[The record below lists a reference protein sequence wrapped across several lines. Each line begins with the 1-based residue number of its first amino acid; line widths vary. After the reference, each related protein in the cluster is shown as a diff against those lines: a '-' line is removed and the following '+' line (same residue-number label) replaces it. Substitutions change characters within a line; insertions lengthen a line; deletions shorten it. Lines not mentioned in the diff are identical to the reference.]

1 MKTIKLN
8 VGHLSTLEEVEHIN
22 EELQA
27 LLIPL
32 LTAVENEAETDTHF
46 MLRAVNRL
54 VCAQGKYFTEGKDF
68 YRLTGQD
75 LELFKLCASIKRTH
89 KYSPISDKAR
99 EVTLITESGYLLTV
113 KPFNDPLSWQVQ
125 NQLIDAYFR
134 LSEFP
139 ELQHINIP
147 TLAELEAMP
156 IGEAQNLISR
166 LEADSYQGHGRRG
179 SYAMNLRRKEKKA
192 LKPMVIAIEQAS
204 QLHIQDMGD
213 YRS

>member
-1 MKTIKLN
+1 MRQVTIN
-8 VGHLSTLEEVEHIN
+8 ATSLS
-22 EELQA
+22 
-27 LLIPL
+27 P
-32 LTAVENEAETDTHF
+32 F
-46 MLRAVNRL
+46 MY
-54 VCAQGKYFTEGKDF
+54 QGKRVVTFAMIDEVHQRPKGTARRTFTKHKRHFIDGVDYFLLGKDVLRP
-68 YRLTGQD
+68 YLDENIAKYTP
-75 LELFKLCASIKRTH
+75 ELMVLA
-89 KYSPISDKAR
+89 
-99 EVTLITESGYLLTV
+99 ESGYLMLV
-113 KPFNDPLSWQVQ
+113 KPFTDDLSWQVQ
-125 NQLIDAYFR
+125 RSMVNSYFR

-156 IGEAQNLISR
+156 IDEAQNLISR

-213 YRS
+213 YHS

>member
-1 MKTIKLN
+1 MRQVTIN
-8 VGHLSTLEEVEHIN
+8 ATSLS
-22 EELQA
+22 
-27 LLIPL
+27 P
-32 LTAVENEAETDTHF
+32 F
-46 MLRAVNRL
+46 MY
-54 VCAQGKYFTEGKDF
+54 QGKRVVTFAMIDEVHQRSKGSSRVSFNRHRQYFTEGKDF
-68 YRLTGQD
+68 YRLSSSD
-75 LELFKLCASIKRTH
+75 LDLFNIRAYQIDTH
-89 KYSPISDKAR
+89 EKSSSVNNQR
-99 EVTLITESGYLLTV
+99 ETIVLTESGYLLTV

-147 TLAELEAMP
+147 TLAEFEAMP

-192 LKPMVIAIEQAS
+192 LKPMVMAIEQAS
-204 QLHIQDMGD
+204 QLHIQDVGD

>member
-1 MKTIKLN
+1 MY
-8 VGHLSTLEEVEHIN
+8 
-22 EELQA
+22 
-27 LLIPL
+27 
-32 LTAVENEAETDTHF
+32 
-46 MLRAVNRL
+46 
-54 VCAQGKYFTEGKDF
+54 QGKRVVTFAMIDEVHQRPKGTARRTFTKHKRHFIDGVDYFLLGKDVLRP
-68 YRLTGQD
+68 YLDENIAKYTP
-75 LELFKLCASIKRTH
+75 ELMVLA
-89 KYSPISDKAR
+89 
-99 EVTLITESGYLLTV
+99 ESGYLMLV
-113 KPFNDPLSWQVQ
+113 KPFTDDLSWQVQ
-125 NQLIDAYFR
+125 RSMVNSYFR

-156 IGEAQNLISR
+156 IDEAQNLISR

-213 YRS
+213 YHS

>member
-1 MKTIKLN
+1 MKTIKLK

-32 LTAVENEAETDTHF
+32 LTAVENEADT
-46 MLRAVNRL
+46 
-54 VCAQGKYFTEGKDF
+54 E
-68 YRLTGQD
+68 
-75 LELFKLCASIKRTH
+75 
-89 KYSPISDKAR
+89 
-99 EVTLITESGYLLTV
+99 
-113 KPFNDPLSWQVQ
+113 WQVQ
-125 NQLIDAYFR
+125 RSMVNSYFR

-139 ELQHINIP
+139 EIKHIQIP
-147 TLAELEAMP
+147 TLAELETMP
-156 IGEAQNLISR
+156 IGEAQNLISS

-192 LKPMVIAIEQAS
+192 LKPMVMAIEQAS
-204 QLHIQDMGD
+204 QLHIQDMGG

>member
-1 MKTIKLN
+1 MRQVTIN
-8 VGHLSTLEEVEHIN
+8 ATSLS
-22 EELQA
+22 
-27 LLIPL
+27 P
-32 LTAVENEAETDTHF
+32 F
-46 MLRAVNRL
+46 MY
-54 VCAQGKYFTEGKDF
+54 QGKRVVTFAMIDEVHQRSKGSSRVSFNRHRQYFTEGKDF

-75 LELFKLCASIKRTH
+75 LELFKLCAYQKGTH
-89 KYSPISDKAR
+89 KKEPINNNVR
-99 EVTLITESGYLLTV
+99 EITLITESGYLLTV

-134 LSEFP
+134 MSEFP

-156 IGEAQNLISR
+156 IGEAQNLISS

-204 QLHIQDMGD
+204 QLHIQDMGG

>member
-1 MKTIKLN
+1 MRQVTINATSLR
-8 VGHLSTLEEVEHIN
+8 
-22 EELQA
+22 
-27 LLIPL
+27 P
-32 LTAVENEAETDTHF
+32 F
-46 MLRAVNRL
+46 MY
-54 VCAQGKYFTEGKDF
+54 QGKRVVTFAMIDEVHQRSKGSSRVSFNRHRQYFTEGKDF
-68 YRLTGQD
+68 YRLSSSD
-75 LELFKLCASIKRTH
+75 LDLFNICAYQIDTH
-89 KYSPISDKAR
+89 KKSSSVKKQR
-99 EVTLITESGYLLTV
+99 ETILLTESGYLLTV

-156 IGEAQNLISR
+156 IGEAQNLISS

>member
-1 MKTIKLN
+1 MRQVNINATS
-8 VGHLSTLEEVEHIN
+8 LS
-22 EELQA
+22 
-27 LLIPL
+27 P
-32 LTAVENEAETDTHF
+32 F
-46 MLRAVNRL
+46 MY
-54 VCAQGKYFTEGKDF
+54 QGKRVVTFAMIDEVHQRSKGSSRVSFNRHRQYFTEGKDF
-68 YRLTGQD
+68 YRLSSSD
-75 LELFKLCASIKRTH
+75 LDLFNIRAYQIDTH
-89 KYSPISDKAR
+89 KKSSNVKNQR
-99 EVTLITESGYLLTV
+99 ETILLTESGYLLTV

-156 IGEAQNLISR
+156 IGEAQNLISS

>member
-1 MKTIKLN
+1 MRQVTIN
-8 VGHLSTLEEVEHIN
+8 ATSLS
-22 EELQA
+22 
-27 LLIPL
+27 P
-32 LTAVENEAETDTHF
+32 F
-46 MLRAVNRL
+46 MY
-54 VCAQGKYFTEGKDF
+54 QGKRVVTFAMIDEVHQRPTGAARKSFNAHRQYFTEGKDF

-134 LSEFP
+134 LSDFP

-156 IGEAQNLISR
+156 IGEAQNLISS

-192 LKPMVIAIEQAS
+192 LKPMVMAIEQAS

>member
-1 MKTIKLN
+1 MFNIRAYQ
-8 VGHLSTLEEVEHIN
+8 I
-22 EELQA
+22 
-27 LLIPL
+27 
-32 LTAVENEAETDTHF
+32 DTHKKSSS
-46 MLRAVNRL
+46 VNN
-54 VCAQGKYFTEGKDF
+54 Q
-68 YRLTGQD
+68 
-75 LELFKLCASIKRTH
+75 
-89 KYSPISDKAR
+89 R
-99 EVTLITESGYLLTV
+99 ETIVLTESGYLLTV

-147 TLAELEAMP
+147 TLAEFEAMP

-192 LKPMVIAIEQAS
+192 LKPMVMAIEQAS

>member
-1 MKTIKLN
+1 MRQVTIN
-8 VGHLSTLEEVEHIN
+8 ATSLS
-22 EELQA
+22 
-27 LLIPL
+27 P
-32 LTAVENEAETDTHF
+32 F
-46 MLRAVNRL
+46 MY
-54 VCAQGKYFTEGKDF
+54 QGKRVVTFAMIDEVHQRSKGSSRVSFNRHRQYFTEGKDF
-68 YRLTGQD
+68 YRLSSSD
-75 LELFKLCASIKRTH
+75 LDLFNIRAYQIDTH
-89 KYSPISDKAR
+89 KKSSSVNNQR
-99 EVTLITESGYLLTV
+99 ETILLTESGYLLTV

-147 TLAELEAMP
+147 TLAELEVMP

-192 LKPMVIAIEQAS
+192 LKPMVMAIEQAS
-204 QLHIQDMGD
+204 QLHIQDMGE
-213 YRS
+213 YQS

>member
-1 MKTIKLN
+1 MRQVTIN
-8 VGHLSTLEEVEHIN
+8 ATSLS
-22 EELQA
+22 
-27 LLIPL
+27 P
-32 LTAVENEAETDTHF
+32 F
-46 MLRAVNRL
+46 MY
-54 VCAQGKYFTEGKDF
+54 QGKRVVTFAMIDEVHQRSKGSSRVSFNRHRQYFTDGKDF
-68 YRLTGQD
+68 YRLSSSD
-75 LELFKLCASIKRTH
+75 LDLFNIRAYQIDTH
-89 KYSPISDKAR
+89 KKSSSVNNQR
-99 EVTLITESGYLLTV
+99 ETIVLTESGYLLTV

-134 LSEFP
+134 MSEFP

-156 IGEAQNLISR
+156 IGEAQNLISS

-204 QLHIQDMGD
+204 QLHIQDMGG

>member
-1 MKTIKLN
+1 MRQVTIN
-8 VGHLSTLEEVEHIN
+8 ATSLS
-22 EELQA
+22 
-27 LLIPL
+27 P
-32 LTAVENEAETDTHF
+32 F
-46 MLRAVNRL
+46 MY
-54 VCAQGKYFTEGKDF
+54 QGKRVVTFAMIDEVHQRSKGSSRVSFNRHRQYFTEGKDF
-68 YRLTGQD
+68 YRLSSSD
-75 LELFKLCASIKRTH
+75 LDLFNIRAYQIDTH
-89 KYSPISDKAR
+89 KKSSSTNNQR
-99 EVTLITESGYLLTV
+99 ETIVLTESGYLLTV

-147 TLAELEAMP
+147 TLADLEAMP
-156 IGEAQNLISR
+156 IGEAQNLISS

-213 YRS
+213 YHS

>member
-1 MKTIKLN
+1 MRQVTIN
-8 VGHLSTLEEVEHIN
+8 ATSLS
-22 EELQA
+22 
-27 LLIPL
+27 P
-32 LTAVENEAETDTHF
+32 F
-46 MLRAVNRL
+46 MY
-54 VCAQGKYFTEGKDF
+54 QGKRVVTFAMIDEVHQRSKGSSRVSFNRHRQYFTEGKDF
-68 YRLTGQD
+68 YRLSSSD
-75 LELFKLCASIKRTH
+75 LDLFNIRAYQIDTH
-89 KYSPISDKAR
+89 KKSSSVKNQR
-99 EVTLITESGYLLTV
+99 ETILLTESGYLLTV

-156 IGEAQNLISR
+156 IGEAQNLISS

-192 LKPMVIAIEQAS
+192 LKPMVMAIEQAS

-213 YRS
+213 YHS